1 MIYHT
6 IKLHSIILPSKE
18 VVKNFHM
25 TTEFCVHNTRMQ
37 RIDSHVG
44 SLQAFGQFPSK
55 EYVGQLAL
63 TVGVTLVVRLLAVQ
77 IIDVDG
83 AASVGQAGNVDNAT
97 WCRFLHRNKS

>member
-1 MIYHT
+1 MASDI
-6 IKLHSIILPSKE
+6 
-18 VVKNFHM
+18 
-25 TTEFCVHNTRMQ
+25 CVHNTRVQ

-44 SLQAFGQFPSK
+44 PLQAFGQFPSE

-97 WCRFLHRNKS
+97 GGRFLHRNKT